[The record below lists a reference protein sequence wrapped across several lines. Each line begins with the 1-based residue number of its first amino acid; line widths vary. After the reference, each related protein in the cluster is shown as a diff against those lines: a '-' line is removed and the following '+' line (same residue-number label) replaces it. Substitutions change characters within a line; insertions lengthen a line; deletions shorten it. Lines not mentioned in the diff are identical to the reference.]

1 MVIQLKGNEFMKK
14 KHGLLIREY
23 LYAVLFVVLAVILDQ
38 FTKYMAVVHLK
49 DKKAIP
55 LIEGV
60 FELQYL
66 ENRGAAFGIM
76 QNQQTFFIVTTILI
90 MAAIV
95 YLYNK
100 IPKNKKYYPLKV
112 CMILVSAGAIGN
124 LIDRM
129 LNNYVVDFFYF
140 KLIDFPIFNVAD
152 CYVVVACILFIFLI
166 LFYYKEEDL
175 TFISLKNGEK
185 KE

>member
-1 MVIQLKGNEFMKK
+1 MEK
-14 KHGLLIREY
+14 KHGFVIGEHVC
-23 LYAVLFVVLAVILDQ
+23 AALFVVLAVVLDQ
-38 FTKYMAVVHLK
+38 YTKYMAVFYLK
-49 DKKAIP
+49 DNSAIP
-55 LIEGV
+55 LIKGV

-76 QNQQTFFIVTTILI
+76 QNRQTFFIVSTLLI
-90 MAAIV
+90 MIAIV

-100 IPKNKKYYPLKV
+100 LPRKAKYYPLKA

-124 LIDRM
+124 LIDRVV
-129 LNNYVVDFFYF
+129 NNYVVDFFYF

-152 CYVVVACILFIFLI
+152 CYVVAACILFIFLI

-175 TFISLKNGEK
+175 SFISIKNRDEK
-185 KE
+185 K